1 MFSNGRT
8 TIAVL
13 VCDSTSYYQQ
23 MLCKTLSKYG
33 KRAGYNV
40 AFFSCF
46 STYGINGNNAI
57 GEFNILNLPPYE
69 QFDAIIVCPDTFDT
83 KHMEQLQT
91 YLDTRSRGPVVCIRR
106 QLGDYPSVLVDDS
119 GSIKEM
125 VDHFH
130 HVHHFNRIAFMT
142 GTKGHPDSISRFEAY
157 KTELQ
162 ALGLPFDEA
171 LVYEGDFWNNKSK
184 AAAHYFMEELETP
197 PEAIICANDYMA
209 ISLASELIL
218 AGYMVPDD
226 VAVSGYDN
234 IAETLSSMPPITTI
248 SASPEA
254 MAKQALN
261 MVRDLLAEKEIPTI
275 QCIPTS
281 LYIRASCGCEATD
294 IKTFAKA
301 RVEQIREQNK
311 LYNQIVHNTFLSIHL
326 ESIVTCEEIGNH
338 LMLLNSPDNHME
350 NFHICLGEVQGK
362 TYPKYHSS
370 RASYPKKSY
379 SIYSFVNRTEIK
391 TKPFNTT
398 NLIPAEAITEEP
410 MSYFF
415 FPLHYIEYTL
425 GYIAITYDFG
435 YIAER
440 TFPNWLAIIGNAL
453 ENLRISN
460 KNTQLVDTL
469 NNLYIHDALTGLYN
483 RRGFQQASEKLFSQ
497 SKRKEQTVMII
508 GMDMDN
514 LKTIND
520 TYGHEHGDIAL
531 KAIGDALI
539 FASQNNEICAR
550 VGGDEFSVIGTD
562 YDEEKVQSFLSRFQQ
577 YLDEWN
583 EDSIYEY
590 SVAASYGVSLS
601 SENPHLDLSEYIRLS
616 DKRLYEQKHKKKGL
630 PD

>member
-13 VCDSTSYYQQ
+13 TCDSTSYYQQ

-33 KRAGYNV
+33 KKAGYNL

-46 STYGINGNNAI
+46 STYGVNGTNAV
-57 GEFNILNLPPYE
+57 GEYNILNLPPYE

-106 QLGDYPSVLVDDS
+106 QLGNYPSILVDDS
-119 GSIKEM
+119 SSMKEM
-125 VDHFH
+125 VDHFY
-130 HVHHFNRIAFMT
+130 HVHHFKRIAFMT
-142 GTKGHPDSISRFEAY
+142 GIKDHPDSIARFNAY
-157 KTELQ
+157 KTELE
-162 ALGLPFDEA
+162 ALNLPFDET
-171 LVYEGDFWNNKSK
+171 LVFEGDFWKNRSK
-184 AAAHYFMEELETP
+184 EAAHYFMEELETP
-197 PEAIICANDYMA
+197 PDAIICANDYMA

-218 AGYMVPDD
+218 AGYMVPND

-234 IAETLSSMPPITTI
+234 IAETLSSMPPMTTI
-248 SASPEA
+248 SASPES

-261 MVRDLLAEKEIPTI
+261 MVRDLLAEKEISTI
-275 QCIPTS
+275 QYIPTS
-281 LYIRASCGCEATD
+281 LYIRASCGCQATD
-294 IKTFAKA
+294 IKSIAKA

-311 LYNQIVHNTFLSIHL
+311 LYNLIVHNTVLSIHL
-326 ESIVTCEEIGNH
+326 ESLNTCEDIGYY
-338 LMLLNSPDNHME
+338 LALLNSSDNHME

-362 TYPKYHSS
+362 TYPKYRSS

-379 SIYSFVNRTEIK
+379 SIYSFVNRKEIK

-415 FPLHYIEYTL
+415 FPLHYLEYTL
-425 GYIAITYDFG
+425 GYIAVTNDFG

-460 KNTQLVDTL
+460 KNAQLVNTL
-469 NNLYIHDALTGLYN
+469 NDLYIHDALTGLYN
-483 RRGFQQASEKLFSQ
+483 RRGFQQTSEKLFSQ
-497 SKRKEQTVMII
+497 AKRKKQTVMII

-514 LKTIND
+514 LKIIND

-531 KAIGDALI
+531 KAIGESLTYAARDG
-539 FASQNNEICAR
+539 EVCAR
-550 VGGDEFSVIGTD
+550 VGGDEFSVIATN
-562 YDEEKVQSFLSRFQQ
+562 YDEEKANSFLSRFQQ

-590 SVAASYGVSLS
+590 KVSASYGICLS
-601 SENPHLDLSEYIRLS
+601 SENPHLELSEYIRLS
-616 DKRLYEQKHKKKGL
+616 DNRLYEQKHKKKGL
-630 PD
+630 TD